1 MYLHIPAFCGG
12 EAAGFRTFM
21 HPVMHLASFSR
32 LLRFL
37 AAIPQSFAAKRRKNR
52 KKLVCLA
59 VLTLSIPS
67 PAWRERA
74 G

>member
-1 MYLHIPAFCGG
+1 MYRIYLHFVGG
-12 EAAGFRTFM
+12 DAAGFRTFM
-21 HPVMHLASFSR
+21 HPVMRVASFSR
-32 LLRFL
+32 LLRIL

-52 KKLVCLA
+52 KKLACIA

-67 PAWRERA
+67 PARRKRA